1 MNIMPPKKDILIV
14 RKFKLMLLQLQE
26 YSVFTIENIRSI
38 GSIWRYRRD
47 TLEQMYVI
55 GAQAFLIVFLA
66 GLFMGVIMSIEAGHR
81 LETFGAKLLVGRT
94 TALALIR
101 ELGPVITGLMLAART
116 GAKNASELG
125 SMQVS
130 EQIDALRAFGTNP
143 IEKLAVPRLI
153 AALIM
158 FLPLTLVADL
168 VGLVGGMF
176 VSDLWLHVDKAFYWH
191 SAVYDL
197 KVKDLLVGFSKPVVF
212 GFFISTI
219 SCYYGLGTTGG
230 TVGVGRAAVN
240 AVVVS
245 SVVVLFNDFIF
256 TKVIWS
262 IL

>member
-1 MNIMPPKKDILIV
+1 MSVAELVRNISPIRAFKRSIL
-14 RKFKLMLLQLQE
+14 RLQE
-26 YSVFTIENIRSI
+26 YSIFTFENVRSL
-38 GSIWRYRRD
+38 SSAWRYRRD
-47 TLEQMYVI
+47 TLEQMYLI
-55 GAQAFLIVFLA
+55 GAQSFLIVFLS
-66 GLFMGVIMSIEAGHR
+66 GLFMGIIMAIEGGHR

-94 TALALIR
+94 TSLALVR

-168 VGLVGGMF
+168 VGIVGGMF
-176 VSDLWLHVDKAFYWH
+176 VSQLWLHVDPSFYWH
-191 SAVYDL
+191 SAVHDL
-197 KVKDLLVGFSKPVVF
+197 KVKDLVVGFAKPVIF
-212 GFFISTI
+212 AFFISTI

-240 AVVVS
+240 AVVVA

>member
-1 MNIMPPKKDILIV
+1 MAELIHNISPVRAFKRRIL
-14 RKFKLMLLQLQE
+14 RLQE
-26 YSVFTIENIRSI
+26 YSFFVFENFRALPSL
-38 GSIWRYRRD
+38 WRYRRD
-47 TLEQMYVI
+47 TLEQMYII
-55 GAQAFLIVFLA
+55 GAQAFLIAFLS
-66 GLFMGVIMSIEAGHR
+66 GLFMGVIMAIEAGHR

-101 ELGPVITGLMLAART
+101 ELGPVITGLMMAARS

-143 IEKLAVPRLI
+143 IEKLALPRLV
-153 AALIM
+153 ASLVM
-158 FLPLTLVADL
+158 FPPLTLVADL
-168 VGLVGGMF
+168 VGLLGGML
-176 VSDLWLHVDKAFYWH
+176 VSDVWLHVDKGFFWH

-197 KVKDLLVGFSKPVVF
+197 KIKDLIVGFGKPVVF
-212 GFFISTI
+212 AFFIATV
-219 SCYYGLGTTGG
+219 SCYYGLTTTGG

-240 AVVVS
+240 AVVVAS
-245 SVVVLFNDFIF
+245 TVVLFNDFIF

>member
-1 MNIMPPKKDILIV
+1 MAAAVTFAPV
-14 RKFKLMLLQLQE
+14 QSFKLFLLQLQQ
-26 YSVFTIENIRSI
+26 YALFTIENIRALPSVY
-38 GSIWRYRRD
+38 RYRKD
-47 TLEQMYVI
+47 TIEQMYLI
-55 GAQAFLIVFLA
+55 GAQAFMIVFIS
-66 GLFMGVIMSIEAGHR
+66 GLFSGVIMAIEAGNR

-94 TALALIR
+94 TALAVVR
-101 ELGPVITGLMLAART
+101 ELGPVITGLLMAART

-143 IEKLAVPRLI
+143 IEKLAVPRLV

-168 VGLVGGMF
+168 VGLVGGML
-176 VSDLWLHVDKAFYWH
+176 VSDVWLNVDRGFFWH

-197 KVKDLLVGFSKPVVF
+197 KMKDIIVGCAKPVVF
-212 GFFISTI
+212 AFFISTI
-219 SCYYGLGTTGG
+219 SCFYGLATTGG

-240 AVVVS
+240 AVVVA
-245 SVVVLFNDFIF
+245 SVVLLFNDYIF
-256 TKVIWS
+256 TKVIWA

>member
-1 MNIMPPKKDILIV
+1 MPLLGKTRGAIL
-14 RKFKLMLLQLQE
+14 RLQE
-26 YSVFTIENIRSI
+26 YSLFTYETVRSI
-38 GSIWRYRRD
+38 PAAWRYRRD
-47 TLEQMYVI
+47 TMEQMYLI
-55 GAQAFLIVFLA
+55 GAQSFLIVFLA
-66 GLFMGVIMSIEAGHR
+66 GLFMGIIMAIEAGHR
-81 LETFGAKLLVGRT
+81 LETFGAKLLIGRT
-94 TALALIR
+94 TSLALFR

-143 IEKLAVPRLI
+143 VEKLAVPRLV

-168 VGLVGGMF
+168 VGLLGGMY
-176 VSDLWLHVDKAFYWH
+176 VSDLWLNVDKSFFWN

-197 KVKDLLVGFSKPVVF
+197 KVKDLAVGFTKPVVF
-212 GFFISTI
+212 SFFISTI
-219 SCYYGLGTTGG
+219 SCYYGLATTGG

-256 TKVIWS
+256 TKVVWA

>member
-1 MNIMPPKKDILIV
+1 MGNEFIEIAPV
-14 RKFKLMLLQLQE
+14 RSFKRMIWRLQE
-26 YSVFTIENIRSI
+26 YSIFTFENVRSI
-38 GSIWRYRRD
+38 GCAWRYRRD
-47 TLEQMYVI
+47 TLEQMYII
-55 GAQAFLIVFLA
+55 GAQAFIIVFLA
-66 GLFMGVIMSIEAGHR
+66 GLFMGIIMSIEAGHR

-94 TALALIR
+94 TSLALFR
-101 ELGPVITGLMLAART
+101 ELGPVITGLLLAART

-143 IEKLAVPRLI
+143 IEKLAVPRLV

-168 VGLVGGMF
+168 VGVVGGMF
-176 VSDLWLHVDKAFYWH
+176 VSDWWLNVDKAFYWH
-191 SAVYDL
+191 SAIFDL
-197 KVKDLLVGFSKPVVF
+197 KIKDLIVGFTKPVVF
-212 GFFISTI
+212 SFFISTV
-219 SCYYGLGTTGG
+219 SCYYGLATTGG
-230 TVGVGRAAVN
+230 TIGVGRAAVN

>member
-1 MNIMPPKKDILIV
+1 MSVAELARDISPI
-14 RKFKLMLLQLQE
+14 RAFKGSLHRLQE
-26 YSVFTIENIRSI
+26 YSIFTFENIRSL

-47 TLEQMYVI
+47 TMEQMYLI
-55 GAQAFLIVFLA
+55 GAQSFLIVFLS
-66 GLFMGVIMSIEAGHR
+66 GLFMGIIMSIEGGHR

-94 TALALIR
+94 TSLALIR

-143 IEKLAVPRLI
+143 IEKLAVPRLV

-168 VGLVGGMF
+168 VGILGGMF
-176 VSDLWLHVDKAFYWH
+176 VSDLWLHVDPSFYWH
-191 SAVYDL
+191 SAIFDL
-197 KVKDLLVGFSKPVVF
+197 KVKDLVVGFAKPVIF
-212 GFFISTI
+212 SFFISTI
-219 SCYYGLGTTGG
+219 SCYYGLATTGG

-240 AVVVS
+240 AVVVA
-245 SVVVLFNDFIF
+245 SVIVLFNDFIF